1 MQLTDKHLVLVKEH
15 QNMGSL
21 SQIKRAKEGR
31 FEYILNKGRERSRI
45 FKIQDGVQVQVT
57 SQIEF
62 EVSGRIEDV
71 WVINDAEVL
80 VQTYGGW

>member
-1 MQLTDKHLVLVKEH
+1 MQLTDKHLVLVKEL

-62 EVSGRIEDV
+62 EGSGRIEDV

>member
-1 MQLTDKHLVLVKEH
+1 
-15 QNMGSL
+15 MGSL
-21 SQIKRAKEGR
+21 SQIKRASEGR

-57 SQIEF
+57 SEIEF
-62 EVSGRIEDV
+62 EGPSRIEDV

-80 VQTYGGW
+80 VQTYDGK

>member
-1 MQLTDKHLVLVKEH
+1 
-15 QNMGSL
+15 MGSL

-57 SQIEF
+57 SEIEI
-62 EVSGRIEDV
+62 EGTSRIEDI

-80 VQTYGGW
+80 VQTYDGR